1 MMRCLLRS
9 CLCSLFSD
17 SDDFAPSPDVDTLDI
32 KNNCSYRVAPVI
44 APGQGSPALSFNP
57 VELKGYEY
65 LLGIPMPHGWSGRI
79 WGRTDCSTDG
89 TGKFTCAT
97 GDCGS
102 GRLECDGGG
111 GGGPAPAATVAEF
124 ALGGKGGTDT
134 YDISLADG
142 YNLPMLVAPYDT
154 SHGGGGQC
162 APTQCVVDLNS
173 ACPADQQVNASG
185 RVVACR
191 PSGNSGSLKNACPT
205 AKSYAVVDAAS
216 ASTSFSCAVVNN
228 TYTVTFCPDNSE
240 FDPKY

>member
-1 MMRCLLRS
+1 
-9 CLCSLFSD
+9 
-17 SDDFAPSPDVDTLDI
+17 VDTLDI

-44 APGQGSPALSFNP
+44 APRQGSPPLSFTP

-89 TGKFTCAT
+89 NGKFTCAT

-102 GRLECDGGG
+102 GHLECDGSG
-111 GGGPAPAATVAEF
+111 GGGPAPAAMVAEF
-124 ALGGKGGTDT
+124 ALGVKGGTDT

-154 SHGGGGQC
+154 SHGGGQC

-191 PSGNSGSLKNACPT
+191 PSENSGSLKNACPT
-205 AKSYAVVDAAS
+205 AKSYADVDAAS

-240 FDPKY
+240 FDPKYY

>member
-1 MMRCLLRS
+1 
-9 CLCSLFSD
+9 
-17 SDDFAPSPDVDTLDI
+17 VDTLDI

-111 GGGPAPAATVAEF
+111 EPAPAATVVEF

-162 APTQCVVDLNS
+162 APTQCAWWTS
-173 ACPADQQVNASG
+173 TARA
-185 RVVACR
+185 R
-191 PSGNSGSLKNACPT
+191 P
-205 AKSYAVVDAAS
+205 
-216 ASTSFSCAVVNN
+216 TSR
-228 TYTVTFCPDNSE
+228 
-240 FDPKY
+240 

>member
-1 MMRCLLRS
+1 MATTTRAACRA
-9 CLCSLFSD
+9 LFTFLVVLGARASA
-17 SDDFAPSPDVDTLDI
+17 SDDFAPSTDVDT
-32 KNNCSYRVAPVI
+32 KTTAPT
-44 APGQGSPALSFNP
+44 GWRRFTPA
-57 VELKGYEY
+57 ELKGYEY
-65 LLGIPMPHGWSGRI
+65 VLGIPMPHGWSGRI

-89 TGKFTCAT
+89 NGKFTCAT

-124 ALGGKGGTDT
+124 ALGVKGGTDT

-154 SHGGGGQC
+154 SHGGGQPLG
-162 APTQCVVDLNS
+162 
-173 ACPADQQVNASG
+173 NA
-185 RVVACR
+185 
-191 PSGNSGSLKNACPT
+191 GSLQNACPT

-240 FDPKY
+240 FDPKYYY